1 MYNVGGAEPGM
12 GKKRISSAEVAA
24 KAGVSSMTVSRVLRG
39 ENTVRKETRDRVIA
53 IMMDLGYV
61 PSAAAQALRSNDGKK
76 SASAGLFALIFGSG
90 TESSVTFFH
99 AITRGVERVAREFDL
114 CPLQISL
121 YENPQELW
129 LRLQGLFS
137 IHDLAGALLV
147 GSFDPEIVTF
157 IKDNVKNIVIVDGPA
172 PIGEGIG
179 SVESGNL
186 EGSVM
191 ALDYLINAGCRRIK
205 VITVEREHY
214 FAKAMETAA
223 SVKRSAE
230 VEIGVHYDC
239 HSCEDAMNMVRE
251 AWEKG
256 DRFDGL
262 FTNDD
267 FAIGALKA
275 FRELHIRVPDMVR
288 IVGFD
293 DILYSAFTDPPLT
306 SVHIDQYLLGEE
318 AVRTLVSISRSGEKA
333 KDIKKV
339 IRPSMVIR
347 ESA

>member
-1 MYNVGGAEPGM
+1 M
-12 GKKRISSAEVAA
+12 GKKRTSSAEVAA
-24 KAGVSSMTVSRVLRG
+24 RAGVSSMTVSRVLRG
-39 ENTVRKETRDRVIA
+39 EDTVRKETRDRVIA
-53 IMMDLGYV
+53 VMMDLGYV
-61 PSAAAQALRSNDGKK
+61 PSAAAQALRSNDRTK
-76 SASAGLFALIFGSG
+76 SAPAGLFALIFGSG

-99 AITRGVERVAREFDL
+99 AITRGVERVAQEFDL
-114 CPLQISL
+114 CPIQISL

-147 GSFDPEIVTF
+147 GSFDPEIVAF

-172 PIGEGIG
+172 PTGEGIG

-186 EGSVM
+186 EGSLM
-191 ALDYLINAGCRRIK
+191 ALDYLIAAGCKNIK

-214 FAKAMETAA
+214 FANAMETAA

-230 VEIGVHYDC
+230 VEIGVQYDC
-239 HSCEDAMNMVRE
+239 HSCEAAMNMVRE
-251 AWEKG
+251 AWEQG

-275 FRELHIRVPDMVR
+275 LRELHVPVPDMVR

-293 DILYSAFTDPPLT
+293 DILYSAFTSPPLT

-339 IRPSMVIR
+339 IRPSMIIR
-347 ESA
+347 GSA

>member
-1 MYNVGGAEPGM
+1 MSR
-12 GKKRISSAEVAA
+12 KRTSIAEVAA
-24 KAGVSSMTVSRVLRG
+24 QAGVSSMTVSRVLRG
-39 ENTVRKETRDRVIA
+39 EGAVRGETRDRVIA
-53 IMMDLGYV
+53 VMMDLGYI
-61 PSAAAQALRSNDGKK
+61 PSAAAQALRASERTK
-76 SASAGLFALIFGSG
+76 SPPTGLFALIFGSG

-99 AITRGVERVAREFDL
+99 DIWRGVERVAQEYNL

-129 LRLQGLFS
+129 LRLQSLFS

-147 GSFDPEIVTF
+147 GSFAPEIVTF

-172 PIGEGIG
+172 PTGEGIG

-186 EGSVM
+186 EGSLM
-191 ALDYLINAGCRRIK
+191 ALDYLIAAGCKKIR
-205 VITVEREHY
+205 VITVKREHY
-214 FAKAMETAA
+214 FALAMSTAA
-223 SVKRSAE
+223 DIKRSSA
-230 VEIGVHYDC
+230 VEIKVQYDC
-239 HSCEDAMNMVRE
+239 DTCEVAMDMVRE
-251 AWEKG
+251 AWENG

-275 FRELHIRVPDMVR
+275 LRELRVPVPGKVR

-293 DILYSAFTDPPLT
+293 DIHYSAYTVPPLT

-318 AVRTLVSISRSGEKA
+318 AVRTLVSMSRSDEKA

-339 IRPSMVIR
+339 IRPSMIIR